1 MGENKKKGVQKGT
14 FNTPDPRAMSIKIPV
29 GTKRISLFP
38 FSLSVFFSICLFLFI
53 ALLRGGARSLS
64 LSIERHWGGEVSLLE
79 ALLHS
84 E

>member
-14 FNTPDPRAMSIKIPV
+14 FNTPDPV